1 MPSPALALLVA
12 ALASPPAAEGT
23 SPQAAGLDAT
33 AGEGT
38 PTAALVIHT
47 ARVDPHAVRQGLEL
61 RVGAGWQRWSIEV
74 DDGHEP
80 AQVDVLL
87 RDAAGRVHTR
97 SLTLEG
103 ETVDERSRALASSLA
118 LLVEQLAAGSEPDA
132 AAVPP
137 REPPPAPRTSS
148 PRPSGFVAI
157 GPRGALDARS
167 PVDADVGASLVGGA
181 WLVRDH
187 VVPLGELAWARGRAG
202 ELVVDALRLGAGV
215 LGGAGAARGRLW
227 GGGGAIVRAQW
238 ARAHA
243 SATATGWWAS
253 PAVVGALQYRGRILV
268 VGGFVGADLLLPPL
282 QARGDAHT
290 LRWSMVRPMATLHLG
305 LRLPPRRRER

>member
-23 SPQAAGLDAT
+23 SPQAADASAAT
-33 AGEGT
+33 GEGT
-38 PTAALVIHT
+38 PALVIHT
-47 ARVDPHAVRQGLEL
+47 ARVDPHAVQQGLEL
-61 RVGAGWQRWSIEV
+61 RVGAGWRRWSIEV
-74 DDGHEP
+74 DDGSEP

-103 ETVDERSRALASSLA
+103 ETIDERSRALASSLA

-132 AAVPP
+132 AAALPS
-137 REPPPAPRTSS
+137 EPIPAPRTSS
-148 PRPSGFVAI
+148 PRRSGFIGI
-157 GPRGALDARS
+157 GPRGALNARG
-167 PVDADVGASLVGGA
+167 PIDADVGASLVGGA

-187 VVPLGELAWARGRAG
+187 MVPLGELAWARGRAG
-202 ELVVDALRLGAGV
+202 ELVVHALRLGAGL
-215 LGGAGAARGRLW
+215 LGGAAAAGGRLW
-227 GGGGAIVRAQW
+227 GGGGALVRAQW

-268 VGGFVGADLLLPPL
+268 VSGFVGADLLLPPL
-282 QARGDAHT
+282 RARGDAHA
-290 LRWSMVRPMATLHLG
+290 LRWSAVRPMATLHVG
-305 LRLPPRRRER
+305 LRLPPLRRER